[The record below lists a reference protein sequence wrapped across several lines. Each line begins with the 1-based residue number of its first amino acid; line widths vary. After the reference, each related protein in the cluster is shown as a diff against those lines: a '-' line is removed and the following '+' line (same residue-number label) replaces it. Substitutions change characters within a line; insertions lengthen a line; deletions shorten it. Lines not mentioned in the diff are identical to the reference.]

1 MSRTSHLNY
10 CYFMILHKYNTYL
23 PQTNQYDY
31 SEYYTESSEGS
42 ILKTRHKYQFFV
54 FEHDIVHSKYQ
65 LN

>member
-1 MSRTSHLNY
+1 
-10 CYFMILHKYNTYL
+10 MILHKYNTYL
-23 PQTNQYDY
+23 PQTNQYDC